1 MKRIKDEPYFTHSV
15 YSAFT
20 TGIQVK
26 CPKCHGMGIVTFD
39 EGSAYFK
46 CIPWGGRRCRHY
58 HHLLCPIPV
67 HRRLL
72 RVYLWGC
79 TTGQLQ
85 LRGGKSHPAAKAV
98 PPQPYLC
105 RHLFG
110 PSLWGLPAAQR
121 HCYPGICQTRN
132 CGIRPGRGRHD
143 LVCHRV
149 PLHGVQHLCIRVLH
163 RPLQRQGFCHSFL
176 PADAGLHC
184 GGNFTAP
191 PPVGDQRSLALH
203 PVCRIAGRR
212 RVRLLSG
219 KAETKLQL
227 LTQTAGPLMEAG
239 CFIACPDTNNDVAV
253 YLERKYMYSWHLI
266 MPLYSLRRLSA
277 GRPKISSKFSWG
289 LMM

>member
-1 MKRIKDEPYFTHSV
+1 MGFNIFVSGFFTALSNGRV
-15 YSAFT
+15 SA
-20 TGIQVK
+20 I
-26 CPKCHGMGIVTFD
+26 
-39 EGSAYFK
+39 
-46 CIPWGGRRCRHY
+46 
-58 HHLLCPIPV
+58 L
-67 HRRLL
+67 
-72 RVYLWGC
+72 
-79 TTGQLQ
+79 
-85 LRGGKSHPAAKAV
+85 
-98 PPQPYLC
+98 
-105 RHLFG
+105 
-110 PSLWGLPAAQR
+110 
-121 HCYPGICQTRN
+121 
-132 CGIRPGRGRHD
+132 
-143 LVCHRV
+143 
-149 PLHGVQHLCIRVLH
+149 
-163 RPLQRQGFCHSFL
+163 SFL
-176 PADAGLHC
+176 RTLVFIV

-191 PPVGDQRSLALH
+191 PPVGDQRGLALH